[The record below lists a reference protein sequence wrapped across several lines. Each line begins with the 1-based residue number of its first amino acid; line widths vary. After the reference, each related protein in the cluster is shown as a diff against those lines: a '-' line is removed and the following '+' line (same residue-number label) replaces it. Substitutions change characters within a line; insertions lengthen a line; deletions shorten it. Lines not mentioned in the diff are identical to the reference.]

1 MLEEGD
7 KAPNFNVKTDGGGEI
22 SLTKLKGKIAVVYFY
37 PKDDT
42 PGCTSEAIAFSGFK
56 TEFDKCGAVLIGVS
70 KDSVQRHDNFKKKY
84 DPQDHRI
91 PDSVIRIMRHKG
103 KIGQDID
110 HPAVFPVDLPVHIME
125 AFTDVG
131 GIVFEPFGGSGTSLL
146 AGQRTGRKVR
156 AVEIAPEYVDVAIK
170 RFQQNHSG
178 VPVTLLASGQTFDA
192 VATERLGAQA

>member
-1 MLEEGD
+1 MRG
-7 KAPNFNVKTDGGGEI
+7 KDGEVGGWTH
-22 SLTKLKGKIAVVYFY
+22 SG
-37 PKDDT
+37 T
-42 PGCTSEAIAFSGFK
+42 PT
-56 TEFDKCGAVLIGVS
+56 
-70 KDSVQRHDNFKKKY
+70 
-84 DPQDHRI
+84 QDHRI

-170 RFQQNHSG
+170 RFQQNHPG
-178 VPVTLLASGQTFDA
+178 VPVTLIDNGQTFDA
-192 VATERLGAQA
+192 VATERLGITELTQ